1 MKEPCLIEK
10 RETKVV
16 SLPAETR
23 YAENG
28 IVSRTVLD
36 TGQARLILFGF
47 AAGQKLSE
55 HLTTRHAVVQIL
67 SGRCQFSLE
76 GVWHTL
82 EAGSLVHMPPNV
94 RHAVQATEDFSM
106 MLTLVN
112 ADPAVVAPTV
122 LGPRPTAPAPAPAS
136 APKAG

>member
-1 MKEPCLIEK
+1 MKEPCLID
-10 RETKVV
+10 RAETKVL

-23 YAENG
+23 FAENG

-36 TGQARLILFGF
+36 TGNARVVLFGF

-55 HLTTRHAVVQIL
+55 HLTTRHAIVHIL

-76 GVWHTL
+76 GVWHSL
-82 EAGSLVHMPPNV
+82 EAGHVVHMPPNL
-94 RHAVQATEDFSM
+94 RHAVHATEDFSM

-112 ADPAVVAPTV
+112 PHPPVPPTRG
-122 LGPRPTAPAPAPAS
+122 LGPVASPA
-136 APKAG
+136 AGGGGAA